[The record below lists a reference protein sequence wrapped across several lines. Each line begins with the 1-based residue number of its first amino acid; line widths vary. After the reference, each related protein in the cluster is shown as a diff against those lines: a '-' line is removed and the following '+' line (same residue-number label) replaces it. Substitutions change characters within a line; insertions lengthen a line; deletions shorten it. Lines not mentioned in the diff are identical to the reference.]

1 MRPETWCL
9 LGTSAIT
16 ALAIARMLAT
26 GRESVLLAA
35 RQAEEDAES
44 IRIQREAAYAEL
56 ERATSDV
63 DPMHP

>member
-1 MRPETWCL
+1 MRLETWCL

-16 ALAIARMLAT
+16 ALAIARTLAT
-26 GRESVLLAA
+26 GRESVLMAA
-35 RQAEEDAES
+35 RQAAEEAEA

-63 DPMHP
+63 DPMHL